1 MHRVRMVLTQI
12 SSIEPVGAIKSSL
25 SDLTGVTAAFVPP
38 RRERRSCSSR
48 SHLTADRYRPLSG
61 SPRIRMARKRRIGC
75 RAGLAARFSFS
86 RRSLAIAMAASR
98 CRRLALLITCA
109 LIITVDHNAS
119 GKALETFFE
128 NSRSGRPNSAR
139 SLEGPPKHRL
149 AGRLATWR
157 PAGGFERND
166 EFPGAGQQA
175 RVLRRD
181 GNALAPGRRQEAE
194 LMRPGPVRDQEPQL
208 VNASRRSRLVPQRVG
223 RNLMSGASQP
233 DRPDRMPFAVAHDR
247 DNRDVGEIRRVAGD
261 DRGAE
266 QREREGREDPGRPS
280 PYADIGPQ
288 FGEPGDF
295 ARRSR
300 GEAVHRHPFRR
311 RIYQSIGAT
320 TLSVGF
326 KHLLSA
332 FRARGRWPPFSRQS

>member
-1 MHRVRMVLTQI
+1 MRFTI
-12 SSIEPVGAIKSSL
+12 SPNGRSVSTAIGFSSDPGG
-25 SDLTGVTAAFVPP
+25 SKAANWL
-38 RRERRSCSSR
+38 SSR
-48 SHLTADRYRPLSG
+48 FGCPLFIFATLSRHRYGGFTMP
-61 SPRIRMARKRRIGC
+61 PP
-75 RAGLAARFSFS
+75 S
-86 RRSLAIAMAASR
+86 RTPY
-98 CRRLALLITCA
+98 TCA
-109 LIITVDHNAS
+109 QHAS
-119 GKALETFFE
+119 GKELETFFE
-128 NSRSGRPNSAR
+128 NSPSGRPNSAR

-149 AGRLATWR
+149 ADRLATWR

-181 GNALAPGRRQEAE
+181 GNALAPGGRQEAE

-223 RNLMSGASQP
+223 RNLMSSASQP
-233 DRPDRMPFAVAHDR
+233 DRPDRMPFTVAHDR

-261 DRGAE
+261 DRGDE

-295 ARRSR
+295 AGCSRS
-300 GEAVHRHPFRR
+300 GAVDR
-311 RIYQSIGAT
+311 
-320 TLSVGF
+320 
-326 KHLLSA
+326 HLLSLSRLPSFPHETPVREA
-332 FRARGRWPPFSRQS
+332 RSRWVALPSFRDGPKGQARNLGTPSFPVFRRAVFMVSGLAGCARAPE